1 MGARRIFGT
10 EEHGLAFPPAYTCAP
25 PFGVDIGGT
34 NPAFWAVANSEA
46 LGYAQ
51 YDSWLTVGITEG
63 DTTNALA
70 SIGIAFDAWD
80 AEHPLDS
87 SDDSGGGKNRQI
99 FSLSPQAQRR
109 PVSLIEGACGGQR
122 CSGWT
127 RTARRSPS
135 RSTTAGT
142 PPQPSLGSGRE
153 KSSRSVR
160 NPERLTCV
168 GSADGRWWWHS

>member
-63 DTTNALA
+63 DTANALA

-87 SDDSGGGKNRQI
+87 SDDSGGGKTRQI
-99 FSLSPQAQRR
+99 FPLTSSPTSTSVANRGGVWR
-109 PVSLIEGACGGQR
+109 AAVFWMDPNRAAESVSLD
-122 CSGWT
+122 
-127 RTARRSPS
+127 
-135 RSTTAGT
+135 
-142 PPQPSLGSGRE
+142 
-153 KSSRSVR
+153 
-160 NPERLTCV
+160 
-168 GSADGRWWWHS
+168 DGRYAAPTASRLRPRKVVSKRPKP

>member
-1 MGARRIFGT
+1 MRVGPPRIFGT

-63 DTTNALA
+63 DTANVLA

-87 SDDSGGGKNRQI
+87 SDDSGGGKT
-99 FSLSPQAQRR
+99 RR
-109 PVSLIEGACGGQR
+109 HFPCR
-122 CSGWT
+122 
-127 RTARRSPS
+127 
-135 RSTTAGT
+135 
-142 PPQPSLGSGRE
+142 
-153 KSSRSVR
+153 
-160 NPERLTCV
+160 
-168 GSADGRWWWHS
+168 

>member
-1 MGARRIFGT
+1 MGSPRIFGT

-80 AEHPLDS
+80 AQHPLDS
-87 SDDSGGGKNRQI
+87 SDDSGGGKTRRHLPFPFCASAANRRGRVAGSGVLDGSQPRGGVR
-99 FSLSPQAQRR
+99 LARRR
-109 PVSLIEGACGGQR
+109 PVRRPNRLSAPAEKRRLEASETL
-122 CSGWT
+122 SG
-127 RTARRSPS
+127 
-135 RSTTAGT
+135 
-142 PPQPSLGSGRE
+142 
-153 KSSRSVR
+153 
-160 NPERLTCV
+160 
-168 GSADGRWWWHS
+168 

>member
-1 MGARRIFGT
+1 MRVGPPRIFGT

-63 DTTNALA
+63 DTANALA

-87 SDDSGGGKNRQI
+87 SDDSGGGKHRQI
-99 FSLSPQAQRR
+99 FPLAFSRAASVANRSKHVAGSGVLDGPEPRGGVRLARRR
-109 PVSLIEGACGGQR
+109 PVR
-122 CSGWT
+122 RPT
-127 RTARRSPS
+127 RLSAP
-135 RSTTAGT
+135 A
-142 PPQPSLGSGRE
+142 E
-153 KSSRSVR
+153 KS
-160 NPERLTCV
+160 RLEASKTLS
-168 GSADGRWWWHS
+168 G

>member
-1 MGARRIFGT
+1 MGSPRIFGT

-51 YDSWLTVGITEG
+51 YDSWLTVGVTEG

-87 SDDSGGGKNRQI
+87 SDDSGGGRTRRHLTFSFLRQC
-99 FSLSPQAQRR
+99 R
-109 PVSLIEGACGGQR
+109 
-122 CSGWT
+122 
-127 RTARRSPS
+127 
-135 RSTTAGT
+135 
-142 PPQPSLGSGRE
+142 
-153 KSSRSVR
+153 
-160 NPERLTCV
+160 
-168 GSADGRWWWHS
+168 

>member
-1 MGARRIFGT
+1 MGSPRIFGT

-51 YDSWLTVGITEG
+51 YDSWLTVGVTEG
-63 DTTNALA
+63 DTANALA

-87 SDDSGGGKNRQI
+87 SDDSGGGTT
-99 FSLSPQAQRR
+99 RR
-109 PVSLIEGACGGQR
+109 HFFLFAPVPLTGGARRGQR

-127 RTARRSPS
+127 RTAQRSPS

-142 PPQPSLGSGRE
+142 PTPTASRLE
-153 KSSRSVR
+153 KS
-160 NPERLTCV
+160 RLEASETLS
-168 GSADGRWWWHS
+168 G